1 MVDPDSKKVRYYNNF
16 TASYCGI
23 KRSGQKTDFAFFEEF
38 IHPDDIQKFVDQLES
53 CGNTQGPTE
62 DISVRIR
69 KKNGAWEN
77 FRFINRQYKTHNET
91 DQRLI
96 LCQGVSS
103 GWSADPEDEK
113 TQIEELKKE
122 YEQLVNSL
130 DEGFCI
136 VEVIEDENEE
146 PVDFFI
152 LQTNPAF
159 AREVGLKNAV
169 GRTIRELVKQPKENW
184 VNRFSTVARTGKP
197 VRFQE
202 SSRNLDGR
210 WLDIY
215 AFKVG
220 TENSRQVAI
229 LFRDI
234 TSRKL
239 AEEQIQKALA
249 RQHKHLQES
258 EKLLQTTFDTTNL
271 GIAVLRAIYDESGKV
286 KDFVFLR
293 VNRVLKEMYLE
304 RDIVG
309 LTYLETS
316 KYGQEMGIFDAFKEA
331 VTNGKAFD
339 REFFFDRDG
348 YMNWFR
354 VTARAQDDLLITTIE
369 DVTERKKE
377 AEELQ
382 ETLKFKR
389 ELVRTTPE
397 VIMIINL
404 NTYRVRYINKDLVP
418 ETGLTRENI
427 EGKPLQ
433 EILPF
438 IHPRD
443 REKVM
448 QLHRTLLKASPDDIL
463 DIEVR
468 LKLEGTS
475 WEWFSVRGKIF
486 HRRDASWVDE
496 YVLLVRNI
504 TDLKNTQK
512 ALINAETLS
521 IKGEVARTFAHELR
535 NPMASIGMVS
545 EVLSKKLPKEQQ
557 EEFANYFEI
566 LKRSTKT
573 LNTMVANLLNASKYT
588 PAVLEKKRLDQIVRD
603 ALTQAADR
611 IYLSGIEVKKKLK
624 PLYIMADSEKLGI
637 ALLNIIVNASE
648 ATEPGKGVIQIEMLQ
663 EDSEVLLVIRD
674 NGHGLEPGEIER
686 LFEAFYTKKD
696 TGIGVGLN
704 SVKNILEEHDAT
716 IQASSEPGK
725 GTTFRLSFHDANIA

>member
-1 MVDPDSKKVRYYNNF
+1 
-16 TASYCGI
+16 
-23 KRSGQKTDFAFFEEF
+23 
-38 IHPDDIQKFVDQLES
+38 
-53 CGNTQGPTE
+53 
-62 DISVRIR
+62 
-69 KKNGAWEN
+69 
-77 FRFINRQYKTHNET
+77 
-91 DQRLI
+91 
-96 LCQGVSS
+96 
-103 GWSADPEDEK
+103 
-113 TQIEELKKE
+113 
-122 YEQLVNSL
+122 
-130 DEGFCI
+130 
-136 VEVIEDENEE
+136 
-146 PVDFFI
+146 
-152 LQTNPAF
+152 
-159 AREVGLKNAV
+159 
-169 GRTIRELVKQPKENW
+169 
-184 VNRFSTVARTGKP
+184 
-197 VRFQE
+197 
-202 SSRNLDGR
+202 
-210 WLDIY
+210 
-215 AFKVG
+215 
-220 TENSRQVAI
+220 
-229 LFRDI
+229 
-234 TSRKL
+234 
-239 AEEQIQKALA
+239 
-249 RQHKHLQES
+249 
-258 EKLLQTTFDTTNL
+258 
-271 GIAVLRAIYDESGKV
+271 
-286 KDFVFLR
+286 
-293 VNRVLKEMYLE
+293 
-304 RDIVG
+304 
-309 LTYLETS
+309 
-316 KYGQEMGIFDAFKEA
+316 
-331 VTNGKAFD
+331 
-339 REFFFDRDG
+339 
-348 YMNWFR
+348 
-354 VTARAQDDLLITTIE
+354 
-369 DVTERKKE
+369 
-377 AEELQ
+377 
-382 ETLKFKR
+382 
-389 ELVRTTPE
+389 
-397 VIMIINL
+397 MIINL

-535 NPMASIGMVS
+535 NPMASSGMVS